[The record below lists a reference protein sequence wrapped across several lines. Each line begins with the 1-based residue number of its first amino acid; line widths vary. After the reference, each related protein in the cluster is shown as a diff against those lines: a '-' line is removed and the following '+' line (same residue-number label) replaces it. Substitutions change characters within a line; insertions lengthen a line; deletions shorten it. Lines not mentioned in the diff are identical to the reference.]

1 MAHSSYT
8 KIIWA
13 SPKKYLVILVSPR
26 YPVSWYTYSE
36 LIWDFIN
43 KLLYPILELRNQSNQ
58 IGTLSIIHSD
68 QAHISN

>member
-8 KIIWA
+8 KIILA
-13 SPKKYLVILVSPR
+13 SPKKYLVILVSQHC
-26 YPVSWYTYSE
+26 PVSWYTYSE

-43 KLLYPILELRNQSNQ
+43 KLFYPILELRTQSNQ
-58 IGTLSIIHSD
+58 TGILSIIHSD